1 MLLFTGV
8 MAFLAVVSLMFSV
21 FAWRQRNPLAERLEQ
36 MRGGRRGMS
45 FKTWWRSSWRV
56 DLPGGDDRMAAEA
69 AALGALLAGGLS
81 FLAAGSFL
89 ALLLGGAAGFFYF
102 PRLYG
107 MLRRERFKEAFANEL
122 GQGVRALA
130 RGLRGGASLEQAFAY
145 AARETGG
152 VVGDEFR
159 RVVEESRGGSITAA
173 VKRLAARVDIPEAW
187 MLADAV
193 RMLGRTGGQDSLS
206 LLEACADEIAA
217 RRARVRLARAQ
228 TTGIRFEG
236 FLASVI
242 PAAMFLWFFYSFGD
256 DYRVMVETARGRM
269 MLAVAVGSL
278 VLCWALVLAIL
289 RRAGTAD

>member
-8 MAFLAVVSLMFSV
+8 MAFLAVLSLMFGV

-36 MRGGRRGMS
+36 MRGGRRGTG
-45 FKTWWRSSWRV
+45 FKTWWRSSWRI
-56 DLPGGDDRMAAEA
+56 DLFSGDERLAAEA

-81 FLAAGSFL
+81 FMAAGSFF
-89 ALLLGGAAGFFYF
+89 ALPLGGAAGFFYF

-107 MLRRERFKEAFANEL
+107 MLRRGRLQEAFANEL
-122 GQGVRALA
+122 GPGVRALA
-130 RGLRGGASLEQAFAY
+130 RGLRGGASLAQAFAY

-159 RVVEESRGGSITAA
+159 RVVEESRGGSIAAA
-173 VKRLAARVDIPEAW
+173 VGRLAARVDIPEAW

-217 RRARVRLARAQ
+217 RRARVRRASAQ
-228 TTGIRFEG
+228 TAGIRFEG

-242 PAAMFLWFFYSFGD
+242 PVAMFLWFFFSFGD

-269 MLAVAVGSL
+269 MLAVAVASL
-278 VLCWALVLAIL
+278 VVCWALVLAIL

>member
-8 MAFLAVVSLMFSV
+8 MALLAVMSLVAGF

-36 MRGGRRGMS
+36 MRGGRRVAG
-45 FKTWWRSSWRV
+45 FKTWWRSSWRL
-56 DLPGGDDRMAAEA
+56 DLFSGDEKLAAEA

-81 FLAAGSFL
+81 FMVAGSFF
-89 ALLLGGAAGFFYF
+89 ALLPGGAAGFFYF

-107 MLRRERFKEAFANEL
+107 MLRRGRLQEAFAGEL
-122 GQGVRALA
+122 GPGVRALA
-130 RGLRGGASLEQAFAY
+130 RGLRGGASLAQAFAY

-159 RVVEESRGGSITAA
+159 RVVEESRGGSIVEA
-173 VKRLAARVDIPEAW
+173 VGRLAARVDIPEAW

-206 LLEACADEIAA
+206 LLEACADEIAT
-217 RRARVRLARAQ
+217 RRARVRRASAQ

-242 PAAMFLWFFYSFGD
+242 PAVMFLWFFFSFGD

-278 VLCWALVLAIL
+278 VVCWALVLAIL
-289 RRAGTAD
+289 RRAGAAD